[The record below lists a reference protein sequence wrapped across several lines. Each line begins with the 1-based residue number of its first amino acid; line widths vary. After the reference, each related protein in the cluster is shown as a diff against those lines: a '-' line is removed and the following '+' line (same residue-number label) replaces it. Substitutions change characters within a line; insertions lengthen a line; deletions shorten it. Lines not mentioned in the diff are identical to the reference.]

1 MNMSLLTNE
10 DEDME
15 TINYREHIKEVED
28 FPKRG
33 IKFYDIAPLIGN
45 GAIFASAIAEMAEP
59 LRGNIDKVVALDAR
73 GFVFGSPIARELGVG
88 MAMLRKPG
96 KLPGE
101 VTTVEYGLEY
111 GTNALELQA
120 GAVQQGE
127 RVALVDDLVATGGTA
142 QAGIE
147 LVRSQG
153 GEVVEFTAL
162 IDLPHLGGSK
172 AIEAHGVPVRT
183 LLTIDHGA

>member
-1 MNMSLLTNE
+1 MNMSLLINE

-15 TINYREHIKEVED
+15 TIRYREYIREVED
-28 FPKRG
+28 FPKPD
-33 IKFYDIAPLIGN
+33 ITFYDIAPLLGN

-59 LRGNIDKVVALDAR
+59 LRGNVDKIVGFDAR
-73 GFVFGSPIARELGVG
+73 GFVFGSAVAHNLGVG
-88 MAMLRKPG
+88 FAMLRKPG

-101 VTTVEYGLEY
+101 VSRVEYGLEY
-111 GTNALELQA
+111 GTNELELQSDA
-120 GAVQQGE
+120 IAKGE

-147 LVRSQG
+147 LVRGRG

-162 IDLPHLGGSK
+162 IDLPHLGGSA
-172 AIEAHGVPVRT
+172 AIAHHDVPVRT
-183 LLTIDHGA
+183 LLTIDHQE